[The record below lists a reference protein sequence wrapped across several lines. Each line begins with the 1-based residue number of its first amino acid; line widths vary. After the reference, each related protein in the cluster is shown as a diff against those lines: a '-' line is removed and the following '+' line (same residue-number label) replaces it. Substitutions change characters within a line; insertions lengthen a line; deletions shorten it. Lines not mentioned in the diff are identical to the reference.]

1 MEGGTRLMTC
11 TTFYLLDHDLVQ
23 ILFTETLLHK
33 AVSVLR
39 NELCRT
45 HTDAGRSESSQTAGR
60 ELSCTSL
67 MQMPCLQCTRVMIE
81 EPFTNHHPPSSMCLS
96 EISDRAQLLYKT
108 LFLAFMTMDLVTPL
122 WWWWCSKHNC
132 SEMEIFFGAHSLH
145 ASFMD
150 SVNLLLTIQLY
161 IALTR

>member
-11 TTFYLLDHDLVQ
+11 MTFYLLDHDLVQ

-39 NELCRT
+39 NELFRT

-67 MQMPCLQCTRVMIE
+67 MQMPCLQCTRVMTE
-81 EPFTNHHPPSSMCLS
+81 EPFTNHHPPSSVCLS
-96 EISDRAQLLYKT
+96 AISDRTQLLHKI
-108 LFLAFMTMDLVTPL
+108 LFLVFTTMDFAALL
-122 WWWWCSKHNC
+122 WWWWRNKHNR
-132 SEMEIFFGAHSLH
+132 SELH
-145 ASFMD
+145 TLWMLHLSIRWTCFSQFSFISD
-150 SVNLLLTIQLY
+150 STQ
-161 IALTR
+161 